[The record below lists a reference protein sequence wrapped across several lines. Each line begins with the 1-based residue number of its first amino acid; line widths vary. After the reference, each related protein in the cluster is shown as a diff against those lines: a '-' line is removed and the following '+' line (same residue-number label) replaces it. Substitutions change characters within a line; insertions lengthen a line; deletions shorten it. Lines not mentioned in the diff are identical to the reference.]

1 MLRLHQL
8 WGMGVETL
16 ALETLPEPLS
26 GPWRLLLLGD
36 VSPTRH
42 LESLSGEP
50 VEIELIA
57 MAPET
62 AAAADASRGAAPPPE
77 VGELAEPLLRRQV
90 WLRCGNQTL
99 AWAESWWNQ
108 TLADTHLQQR
118 DQPIWRSLTSDRAE
132 LFREVD
138 GLAKVTAPWLEQ
150 RFGVRGPF
158 WSRHYRF
165 FRGGQPLTVIREVF
179 SPALETWLGPAT
191 PARRSADPVAKH
203 QAGTGAVGI
212 HVTTAS
218 SSALTH

>member
-16 ALETLPEPLS
+16 ALDTLPVPLS

-36 VSPTRH
+36 GSPTRH
-42 LESLSGEP
+42 LESLSGQP

-62 AAAADASRGAAPPPE
+62 AADADASGGAPPPPE
-77 VGELAEPLLRRQV
+77 VAELAEPLLRRQV
-90 WLRCGNQTL
+90 WLRCGDQTL

-108 TLADTHLQQR
+108 TQADAHLQR
-118 DQPIWRSLTSDRAE
+118 REQPIWRSLTSDRAE

-138 GLAKVTAPWLEQ
+138 GLAQVSAPWLEQ
-150 RFGVRGPF
+150 RFGVPGPF

-165 FRGGQPLTVIREVF
+165 FRGGLPLTVIREVF
-179 SPALETWLGPAT
+179 SPALETWLGA
-191 PARRSADPVAKH
+191 A
-203 QAGTGAVGI
+203 
-212 HVTTAS
+212 TTANS
-218 SSALTH
+218 